1 MKYILVFLLSVQLYA
16 DIKQEMLRQYK
27 NLEYQKVCT
36 EGSQNFSANRKD
48 EAFISLYAFACLYSD
63 HINKLSIPTII
74 LKNSAESRSNAAYL
88 SIILMQEKLLKHA
101 LIDGY
106 DLSPFKLPSTDYIL
120 SKVFDMYAKLKKHQ
134 KKKFYIFQDQQNN
147 KLKYKLYIKETSKG
161 SSIAIDEILD
171 NRITK
176 KHIFL

>member
-16 DIKQEMLRQYK
+16 DIKQEMLQQYK
-27 NLEYQKVCT
+27 NLEYQQVCT
-36 EGSQNFSANRKD
+36 KGSQNFSANRKD
-48 EAFISLYAFACLYSD
+48 EEFISLYAFACLYSD

-74 LKNSAESRSNAAYL
+74 LKKSAESRSNAAYL
-88 SIILMQEKLLKHA
+88 SIVLMQEKLLKHA

-106 DLSPFKLPSTDYIL
+106 DLSAFKLPSTDYIL

-134 KKKFYIFQDQQNN
+134 KQKFYIFQDQKNN
-147 KLKYKLYIKETSKG
+147 KLKYKLYLKETSKG
-161 SSIAIDEILD
+161 LSVVIDEILD
-171 NRITK
+171 NQTTK